1 MSMKIGETAGKSVE
15 EYLDSVVVS
24 KINDKTDDIAEE
36 LQGKIDEIADEKVGE
51 LKEKI
56 DHCVKT
62 ASMKMLFGQI
72 TEKIKEILE
81 EAKSIKGTVQNRI
94 QELFN
99 GLIKELTVKDQP
111 LNEFVDNMRT
121 DILEQL
127 HKNEAQC
134 ADGLKST
141 QDTMKELM
149 QKRMYLTEVKFTE
162 AQEQIGDRLVRS
174 SDQMAEIDRKLK
186 SVEDILQK
194 RLCSEDASIDAI
206 LSRKI
211 QLNSEAAEKNA
222 AEIRNVKESQERL
235 FEQQEKMLI
244 DLMREL
250 EEKRAQEAQSQKKI
264 IYILIGCNAAAL
276 VGIIALVCMM
286 L

>member
-24 KINDKTDDIAEE
+24 KVNAKVDDVAKEVQVGVDE
-36 LQGKIDEIADEKVGE
+36 TANEVCERLEKKIGACA
-51 LKEKI
+51 KE
-56 DHCVKT
+56 
-62 ASMKMLFGQI
+62 ASMKSFLGQI

-134 ADGLKST
+134 TDGLKST
-141 QDTMKELM
+141 QDEMKELM

-206 LSRKI
+206 LSQKI
-211 QLNSEAAEKNA
+211 QLNSEATEKNT
-222 AEIRNVKESQERL
+222 AEIRNVKELQGQL

-250 EEKRAQEAQSQKKI
+250 EEKRAQEAQGQKKI

-276 VGIIALVCMM
+276 VGIIALVYMM